1 MVSFLYAVGA
11 FTCALV
17 VLVLPLRTRK
27 NLIKEQRQDRAF
39 INLIK
44 WTALFCISDGIW
56 GVTASDLVSN
66 DTLLTI
72 NSYLFHLLAAFT
84 PLIWLQFILTYV
96 GEVKNRKIYYS
107 ISMILFDLEIMLLIS
122 NFFTH
127 NVFHIAAD
135 GSYRSGNARQFLF
148 YAQYINYVII
158 AILALYNIAK
168 KKNESPDY
176 LAILTFV
183 TAPIAS
189 GIFQLLYPDAPAYS
203 IGYMLGFC
211 VIYSFIITG
220 MLESRIYE
228 NISISSANKAKTV
241 FLNNMSHDIRTPMNA
256 ITGFNNIAQASIGN
270 DEKVKD
276 CLNKIGKASDT
287 LLTIINDI
295 LEISRIEAGKVS
307 ISEDRCNIESS
318 FADIEAMVQE
328 LARTAGIEL
337 TFSYGKIDDKY
348 VTCDI
353 AHCGRVF
360 TNLITNAI
368 KYTPKGGHV
377 HVHCEQTGRRDDGY
391 GIYTYTFKDD
401 GIGMSEEFQKQ
412 LFQAFSRERT
422 ATVSKIQGTGLG
434 LALSKNLVELMGGT
448 ISCSSKQ
455 GSGSTFTVV
464 LPFKILEEQFSESED
479 STNEQ
484 TIALNGKNI
493 LLVEDNDMN
502 REIANVILSEMGAS
516 ITEAADGSEAVEMM
530 TSADA
535 DKYDLILMDV
545 QMPTMDGYEA
555 TRQIRALNTRASR
568 IPIIA
573 MTANAFEED
582 RKTAI
587 EAGMDGHVAKPIDID
602 ALTSTLKRFLH

>member
-1 MVSFLYAVGA
+1 MVSFLYAVVA
-11 FTCALV
+11 FTCALIV
-17 VLVLPLRTRK
+17 MVLPLRTRK
-27 NLIKEQRQDRAF
+27 NLLKEQRQDRAF

-56 GVTASDLVSN
+56 GVTASDVVSN

-72 NSYLFHLLAAFT
+72 NSYIFHLLASFT
-84 PLIWLQFILTYV
+84 PLIWLQFILTYI
-96 GEVKNRKIYYS
+96 GEVKNRKIYYT
-107 ISMILFDLEIMLLIS
+107 ISMILFDLEIILLAS

-127 NVFHIAAD
+127 NVFSIGAD
-135 GSYRSGNARQFLF
+135 GAYRSGSARQFLF
-148 YAQYINYVII
+148 YAQYANYVTI

-176 LAILTFV
+176 MAILTFV

-189 GIFQLLYPDAPAYS
+189 GIFQLLYPNAPAYS

-211 VIYSFIITG
+211 VIYSFVITG

-228 NISISSANKAKTV
+228 NIRISSADKAKTT

-256 ITGFNNIAQASIGN
+256 ISGFNSIALASIGD

-276 CLNKIGKASDT
+276 CLNKIGKASDA

-295 LEISRIEAGKVS
+295 LEISRIEAGKVT

-318 FADIEAMVQE
+318 FADIEAMVRE

-337 TFSYGKIDDKY
+337 SFSYGKIDDKY

-368 KYTPKGGHV
+368 KYTPEGGHV

-391 GIYTYTFKDD
+391 GIYTYTFRDD
-401 GIGMSEEFQKQ
+401 GIGMSESFQKQ
-412 LFQAFSRERT
+412 LFQAFSREQT
-422 ATVSKIQGTGLG
+422 STVSKIQGTGLG

-455 GSGSTFTVV
+455 GGGSTFTVV
-464 LPFKILEEQFSESED
+464 LPFKILEEQFSESDD
-479 STNEQ
+479 STDGQ
-484 TIALNGKNI
+484 PVTLDGSNI

-502 REIANVILSEMGAS
+502 REIANVILSEMGANV
-516 ITEAADGSEAVEMM
+516 IEAADGSDAIEMM
-530 TSADA
+530 KGADA
-535 DKYDLILMDV
+535 DRFDLILMDV
-545 QMPTMDGYEA
+545 QMPVVDGYEA
-555 TRQIRALNTRASR
+555 TRRIRALGTRASQ

-587 EAGMDGHVAKPIDID
+587 AAGMDGHIAKPIDID
-602 ALTSTLKRFLH
+602 ALTATLKRFLH